1 MIRMNLSVF
10 EVLGPVMIGPS
21 SSHTAGA
28 ARLGRVARMVA
39 GRPFTKVWFGLHG
52 SFAKTGRG
60 HGTHEAL
67 LAGALGLREDDERL
81 RNAYELAADQGV
93 DYEFAELE
101 LPDAHENTARIRFYH
116 TDGSQSE
123 IEGSSIGGGR
133 ILITRIDGMPA
144 GFSAEAPTLLITQ
157 QDVKGVISE
166 ISRTLAM
173 ENINIGVMRVSR
185 EARGSLA
192 TTVIETDSPIPRRVA
207 DRLRLMPDILSVR
220 IVDLAE

>member
-1 MIRMNLSVF
+1 MNLSVF

-28 ARLGRVARMVA
+28 ARLGRVARLVA
-39 GRPFTKVWFGLHG
+39 GQPFDKVWFGLHG
-52 SFAKTGRG
+52 SFAKTGWG
-60 HGTHEAL
+60 HGTHQAL
-67 LAGALGLREDDERL
+67 LAGALGLREDDEQL
-81 RNAYELAADQGV
+81 RNAYDLAAERGV
-93 DYEFAELE
+93 EYEFEELE

-157 QDVKGVISE
+157 RDVKGVVSE

-173 ENINIGVMRVSR
+173 EDINIGVMRVSR

-220 IVDLAE
+220 IVDLAQ

>member
-1 MIRMNLSVF
+1 MTQEDMRNIKKSWLFRTMKDEEMQQAAQRLCGQKRKFSRGQILIHEGDVQESVGILLSG
-10 EVLGPVMIGPS
+10 EVRISRFTMDG
-21 SSHTAGA
+21 T
-28 ARLGRVARMVA
+28 VA
-39 GRPFTKVWFGLHG
+39 
-52 SFAKTGRG
+52 
-60 HGTHEAL
+60 
-67 LAGALGLREDDERL
+67 
-81 RNAYELAADQGV
+81 
-93 DYEFAELE
+93 
-101 LPDAHENTARIRFYH
+101 DAHENTARIRFYH

-157 QDVKGVISE
+157 RDVKGVVSE

-173 ENINIGVMRVSR
+173 EDINIGVMRVSR

-220 IVDLAE
+220 IVDLAQ